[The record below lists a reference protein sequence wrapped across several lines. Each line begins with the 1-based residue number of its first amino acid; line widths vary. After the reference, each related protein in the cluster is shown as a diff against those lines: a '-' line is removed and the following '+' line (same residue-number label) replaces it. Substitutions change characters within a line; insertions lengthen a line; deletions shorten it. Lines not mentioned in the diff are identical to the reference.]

1 MSLSLKVN
9 SGLLW
14 IIVVLVIV
22 FVSCFCCGTAVFCF
36 VKHRA
41 KQLEANKKAAG
52 TVEIVKNDP
61 NLASEVDL
69 RPQYHPNEEIDFDIF
84 ANKKR
89 DFKINDDYVNI
100 TEQSSFNNLVSSD
113 KKLIT
118 STAPDVNNNID
129 V

>member
-1 MSLSLKVN
+1 MTLSLKVN

-52 TVEIVKNDP
+52 TIEIVKNDP

-100 TEQSSFNNLVSSD
+100 TEQSSFNNLVSSE

>member
-1 MSLSLKVN
+1 MTLSLKVN

-52 TVEIVKNDP
+52 TIEIVKNDP

>member
-1 MSLSLKVN
+1 MTLSLKIN

-22 FVSCFCCGTAVFCF
+22 FVSCFCCGTAVFCL

-100 TEQSSFNNLVSSD
+100 TEQSSFNNLVSSE

>member
-1 MSLSLKVN
+1 MTLSLKVN

-22 FVSCFCCGTAVFCF
+22 FVRCFCCGTAVFCF

-52 TVEIVKNDP
+52 TVEVVKNDP
-61 NLASEVDL
+61 NLVSEMEL
-69 RPQYHPNEEIDFDIF
+69 RPQYHPNEDLDFDIF

-89 DFKINDDYVNI
+89 DFKVNDDYVYN
-100 TEQSSFNNLVSSD
+100 TENSSINNLVSSE

>member
-1 MSLSLKVN
+1 MTLSLKVS

-22 FVSCFCCGTAVFCF
+22 FVSFFCCGTAVFCF
-36 VKHRA
+36 FKHRA
-41 KQLEANKKAAG
+41 KQMEANKKATG

-61 NLASEVDL
+61 NLVSEMEL
-69 RPQYHPNEEIDFDIF
+69 RPQYHPNEDLDFDIF

-89 DFKINDDYVNI
+89 DFKMNDDDVYN
-100 TEQSSFNNLVSSD
+100 TEQSSINNLVSSD
-113 KKLIT
+113 KKLIS
-118 STAPDVNNNID
+118 STAPDVNNNME